1 MKLAVVLA
9 LVVRAALAKATAALN
24 HATARTISAEA
35 QAEVISQLI
44 SSEVLATQFGLSLNR
59 QDLANVIHSQVLA
72 YGALLDEQNL
82 WAIIHGEETAWSYQ
96 TFEDAL
102 VSVLTATLADASPAA
117 DADVAHIEAGSRS
130 DSVTAGDEQAAHTA
144 WTGNEGSIRSYFAG
158 DYSLEEYDGPDGPYE
173 DYSWAALVHGRT
185 DTVGVTDATAS
196 AHTPSASE
204 DSHVASDAI
213 AAGMQAPFAE
223 GTTRTYFA
231 GDYALSDY
239 NAPDNSHEDT
249 YLAAH
254 ATGAADAHAP
264 SDASTAS
271 TLSVFAEG
279 TLRTYFA
286 SDYDLGDYNAF
297 ENSQSDS
304 FLTVLAQVSTDVTTT
319 TDALGGVT
327 TAPASDA
334 AVVYE
339 SLAAVTATSAT
350 DTATTADA
358 AAATLTYPAWTDS
371 PSFADATVVSTLS
384 VFAEGTTRTYFAS
397 DYDLG
402 DYNAPDNSHEDAY
415 AATSS
420 ASTADTST
428 SSDAAAADLTY
439 PAWADSAVPVDSVAI
454 ALTVAAQD
462 SATTGDAASAEIQNY
477 ALDPSYFLG
486 DYATTTY

>member
-1 MKLAVVLA
+1 MKLNVVLA
-9 LVVRAALAKATAALN
+9 LAVRAAIAKAVAALN
-24 HATARTISAEA
+24 HTTARTTSIEA
-35 QAEVISQLI
+35 QAEVISQVI
-44 SSEVLATQFGLSLNR
+44 ASELSDNYFGTSTHSQL
-59 QDLANVIHSQVLA
+59 LANAVYSQVLA
-72 YGALLDEQNL
+72 FAASLDEQGL
-82 WAIIHGEETAWSYQ
+82 WSAVYGEETLWDYS

-102 VSVLTATLADASPAA
+102 AATLTATLSDELATA
-117 DADVAHIEAGSRS
+117 DADVAHIEAGPLS

-173 DYSWAALVHGRT
+173 DYSWAALTHGRA
-185 DTVGVTDATAS
+185 DAVGISDAAAS
-196 AHTPSASE
+196 AHTPGASE

-239 NAPDNSHEDT
+239 NAPDNSHEDA
-249 YLAAH
+249 YLSAH
-254 ATGAADAHAP
+254 ATGAADAYTPA
-264 SDASTAS
+264 DAKTAS

-358 AAATLTYPAWTDS
+358 AAATLTYPAWADS
-371 PSFADATVVSTLS
+371 LSIADATVVSTLS

-428 SSDAAAADLTY
+428 SSDAAAAELSY

>member
-1 MKLAVVLA
+1 MKLNVVLA
-9 LVVRAALAKATAALN
+9 LAVRAAIAKANAALN
-24 HATARTISAEA
+24 HATARTTSIEA
-35 QAEVISQLI
+35 QAEVISQVI
-44 SSEVLATQFGLSLNR
+44 ASELSDNYFGTSTHSQL
-59 QDLANVIHSQVLA
+59 LANAVYSQVLA
-72 YGALLDEQNL
+72 FAASLDEQGL
-82 WAIIHGEETAWSYQ
+82 WSAVYGEETLWDYL

-102 VSVLTATLADASPAA
+102 AATLTATLSDELATA
-117 DADVAHIEAGSRS
+117 DADVAHIEAGPLS

-173 DYSWAALVHGRT
+173 DYSWAALTHGRA
-185 DTVGVTDATAS
+185 DAVGISDAAAS
-196 AHTPSASE
+196 AHTPGASE
-204 DSHVASDAI
+204 DSHVASDVTV
-213 AAGMQAPFAE
+213 AGIHAPFAE

-231 GDYALSDY
+231 SDYDLGDY
-239 NAPDNSHEDT
+239 NAPDNSHEDA
-249 YLAAH
+249 YLSAH
-254 ATGAADAHAP
+254 ATGAADAYTPA
-264 SDASTAS
+264 DAKTAS

-297 ENSQSDS
+297 ENLQSDDYVA
-304 FLTVLAQVSTDVTTT
+304 VLAAGAA
-319 TDALGGVT
+319 DAST
-327 TAPASDA
+327 TADA
-334 AVVYE
+334 TGSA
-339 SLAAVTATSAT
+339 TATSAT
-350 DTATTADA
+350 DASIVYESLSAATGVGATDTVTTADA
-358 AAATLTYPAWTDS
+358 AAATLTYPAWADAYTPADAKTDS
-371 PSFADATVVSTLS
+371 MLA

-415 AATSS
+415 VTTSAAS
-420 ASTADTST
+420 ATDTST
-428 SSDAAAADLTY
+428 NSDAAAADLTY

-462 SATTGDAASAEIQNY
+462 SVTTGDATSAEIQNY